1 MDSSKSKMVI
11 MFVLLLIKFEG
22 GWSEGCLDHEIFA
35 LFRLKYFFN
44 DLHDWVDDEGAT
56 DCCQWVRVEC
66 NNTTDR
72 VIALDLSDTRNWD
85 LGEWYLNAS
94 LFTPFQQLESLDL
107 SWNKIAGCVEN
118 EGLERLS
125 KLNNLKMLDLS
136 ENLFDNSILSF
147 VGRLSSL
154 RSLKLSYNR
163 LEGSI
168 DVKELD
174 SLRDLEEL
182 DIGWNKIDKFVV
194 SKGLRKLKYLGLSGN
209 KLNHSIL
216 SSLTIFSL
224 LRELYLRDTGFKGT
238 FDVREF
244 NSFNNLEALDMS
256 NNEIDNLVVPQGYRG
271 LRNLKSL
278 DLSEVG
284 IRDGSNLLRSMG
296 SFPSLNTLYLT
307 SNNFI
312 DTTSELHNF
321 TNLEYLAL
329 DSSSLH
335 ISLLQSIAS
344 FTSLKILTM
353 TNCEVNGV
361 LSGQELHNFAN
372 LEYLALDFSSL
383 HTSLLQSIAS
393 FTSLKKLSMTN
404 CEVNGVLSGQALETL
419 SRLTNLKMLDLR
431 GNLFNNSILSSL
443 AHLSSL
449 TSLDLS
455 ENKLEG
461 SINVKEF
468 DSLSNL
474 EELDMS
480 HNEIDNLEVPQGYK
494 GLRKLNYLDLSRV
507 GIRDGSKLLQSM
519 GSFPSLNTLYL
530 RDNNFT
536 DIATTT
542 TQGLERLSNLK
553 RLDLSHNLFN
563 NSILSSVAHLSSLTS
578 LDLSENRLEGSI
590 NVKEFDSL
598 SNLEE
603 LDMSYNEI
611 DNFEVPQ
618 GYRGLRK
625 LKSLYLSNVGVR
637 DGSKLLQSMGSFPSL
652 NTLYL
657 KDNNFTDIAT
667 TTTQALETL
676 SRLSNLTILDL
687 SYNLFNNSILSFVA
701 RLSSLTSLDLSYNG
715 LEGSINVKEFD
726 SLSNL
731 EELDMSGNEID
742 NFKVPQGYR
751 GLKKLK
757 SLYLSNVGVR
767 DGSKLLQSMG
777 SFPSLNTLYLKDN
790 NFTDIA
796 TTTTQGFPHFKSLEH
811 LGMMSTR
818 IALNTNFLQVI
829 SESMPSLKYLS
840 LSYSTL
846 GTNSSRILDRGLCS
860 PVHLQELY
868 IGSNDLRGSLPWCMT
883 NLTSLRIL
891 DVSSNQLTGSISSS
905 PLIHLTSIEKLYL
918 SNNHFQIPISLE
930 PLFNHSRLKTFYA
943 DNNELNAEITQ
954 SHSLTAPNFQLSR
967 LSLSSG
973 YEDGVTFPKFLYHQ
987 HDLETVELSHIKMNG
1002 EFPTWLLENNTKLR
1016 QLSLVN
1022 DSLGGPFRLPI
1033 HSHKRLGMLD
1043 ISNNNF
1049 RGHIPIE
1056 IGDVLPSLYLFNNSM
1071 NALDGSIPSSLG
1083 NMKFLQIL
1091 DLSNNHLTGEI
1102 PEHLAVGCV
1111 NLQSLALSN
1120 NNLQGHMFS
1129 RNFNLINLKWLQ
1141 LEGNRF
1147 IGEIPQSLSKCSS
1160 LEGLYLNNNSLSGKI
1175 PRWLGNLTWLQY
1187 IIMPNNHLEGPIPVE
1202 FCQLDLLQ
1210 ILDISDNNISGSL
1223 PSCFH
1228 PLSIKQVHLS
1238 KNMLHGQLKRGTF
1251 FNCSSLVILDLSYN
1265 RLNGSIP
1272 DWVDGLSQLSHLILG
1287 HNNLEGEV
1295 LVQLCE
1301 LNQLQLLDLSNNN
1314 LHGPIPPCFDN
1325 TTLYESYSNSSS
1337 LDEQFEIF
1345 FSIESPQGNVEKQIH
1360 EIFEFTTKNIVYIY
1374 QGKVRSLLSGLDLS
1388 CNKLI
1393 GPIPPQIGN
1402 LTRIQTLNLSH
1413 NDLIGLIPSTFSN
1426 LKHVES
1432 LDLSNNK
1439 LNGKIPH
1446 QLVELKT
1453 LEVFSVAYNNLSGE
1467 IPEWTAQ
1474 FATFNE
1480 SSYEGNTFLC
1490 GLPLPI
1496 CRSPATM
1503 SEASIGN
1510 ERDDNLIDMDSFFIT
1525 FTTSYVIVIFAI
1537 VIILY
1542 VNSYWRRRW
1551 FYFVEMWITSSYY
1564 FVVDNLIPTRFYH

>member
-474 EELDMS
+474 EKLDM
-480 HNEIDNLEVPQGYK
+480 IG
-494 GLRKLNYLDLSRV
+494 
-507 GIRDGSKLLQSM
+507 
-519 GSFPSLNTLYL
+519 
-530 RDNNFT
+530 
-536 DIATTT
+536 
-542 TQGLERLSNLK
+542 
-553 RLDLSHNLFN
+553 
-563 NSILSSVAHLSSLTS
+563 
-578 LDLSENRLEGSI
+578 
-590 NVKEFDSL
+590 
-598 SNLEE
+598 
-603 LDMSYNEI
+603 NEI

-796 TTTTQGFPHFKSLEH
+796 TTTTQELHNFTNLEYLTLHGSSLHISLLQSIASLFPSLKNLSISYCEVNGVVHGQGFPHFKSLEH

>member
-480 HNEIDNLEVPQGYK
+480 GNEIDNFQVPQDYG
-494 GLRKLNYLDLSRV
+494 GLRKLKSLHLSRV
-507 GIRDGSKLLQSM
+507 GIRDGSKLLRSM

-530 RDNNFT
+530 WGNNFT
-536 DIATTT
+536 ETMTTT
-542 TQGLERLSNLK
+542 TQELHNFTNLEYLT
-553 RLDLSHNLFN
+553 LDS
-563 NSILSSVAHLSSLTS
+563 SSLHIS
-578 LDLSENRLEGSI
+578 
-590 NVKEFDSL
+590 
-598 SNLEE
+598 
-603 LDMSYNEI
+603 
-611 DNFEVPQ
+611 
-618 GYRGLRK
+618 
-625 LKSLYLSNVGVR
+625 
-637 DGSKLLQSMGSFPSL
+637 LLQSIASIFPSL
-652 NTLYL
+652 KN
-657 KDNNFTDIAT
+657 
-667 TTTQALETL
+667 L
-676 SRLSNLTILDL
+676 SMIGCE
-687 SYNLFNNSILSFVA
+687 V
-701 RLSSLTSLDLSYNG
+701 NG
-715 LEGSINVKEFD
+715 LV
-726 SLSNL
+726 
-731 EELDMSGNEID
+731 
-742 NFKVPQGYR
+742 R
-751 GLKKLK
+751 G
-757 SLYLSNVGVR
+757 
-767 DGSKLLQSMG
+767 
-777 SFPSLNTLYLKDN
+777 
-790 NFTDIA
+790 
-796 TTTTQGFPHFKSLEH
+796 QGFPHFKSLEH
-811 LGMMSTR
+811 LDMEGAL
-818 IALNTNFLQVI
+818 IALNTSFLQI
-829 SESMPSLKYLS
+829 IGESMPSLKYLS
-840 LSYSTL
+840 LFGSIL

-860 PVHLQELY
+860 LVHLQVLNIAY
-868 IGSNDLRGSLPWCMT
+868 NDLRGSLPWCLANM
-883 NLTSLRIL
+883 TSLRIL

-905 PLIHLTSIEKLYL
+905 PLVHLTSIEELYL

-930 PLFNHSRLKTFYA
+930 PFFNHSRLKSFYA
-943 DNNELNAEITQ
+943 DNNEINAEITQ

-973 YEDGVTFPKFLYHQ
+973 YGDGFIFPKFLYHQ
-987 HDLETVELSHIKMNG
+987 HDLEYVDLSHIKMNG

-1022 DSLGGPFRLPI
+1022 DSLGGPFQLPI

-1049 RGHIPIE
+1049 RGHIPVE
-1056 IGDVLPSLYLFNNSM
+1056 IGDVLPSLFSLNISM
-1071 NALDGSIPSSLG
+1071 NALDGSIPSSFG

-1102 PEHLAVGCV
+1102 PEHLVVGCV
-1111 NLQSLALSN
+1111 NLESLALSN
-1120 NNLQGHMFS
+1120 NSLEGHMFS
-1129 RNFNLINLKWLQ
+1129 RNFNLTNLRWLQ
-1141 LEGNRF
+1141 LEGNHF
-1147 IGEIPQSLSKCSS
+1147 VGEIPQSLSKCSS

>member
-1 MDSSKSKMVI
+1 

-66 NNTTDR
+66 NNSTDR
-72 VIALDLSDTRNWD
+72 VIVLDLSNTRNWD
-85 LGEWYLNAS
+85 LGEWYMNAS

-271 LRNLKSL
+271 LRKLKSL

-480 HNEIDNLEVPQGYK
+480 GNEIDNFQVPQGYG
-494 GLRKLNYLDLSRV
+494 GLRKLKSLYLSSV
-507 GIRDGSKLLQSM
+507 GIRDGSKLLRSM

-530 RDNNFT
+530 WGNNFT
-536 DIATTT
+536 ETMTTT
-542 TQGLERLSNLK
+542 TQELHNFTNLEYLT
-553 RLDLSHNLFN
+553 LDY
-563 NSILSSVAHLSSLTS
+563 SSLHIS
-578 LDLSENRLEGSI
+578 
-590 NVKEFDSL
+590 
-598 SNLEE
+598 
-603 LDMSYNEI
+603 
-611 DNFEVPQ
+611 
-618 GYRGLRK
+618 
-625 LKSLYLSNVGVR
+625 
-637 DGSKLLQSMGSFPSL
+637 LLQSIASISPSL
-652 NTLYL
+652 KN
-657 KDNNFTDIAT
+657 
-667 TTTQALETL
+667 L
-676 SRLSNLTILDL
+676 SMCGCEL
-687 SYNLFNNSILSFVA
+687 
-701 RLSSLTSLDLSYNG
+701 NG
-715 LEGSINVKEFD
+715 V
-726 SLSNL
+726 
-731 EELDMSGNEID
+731 
-742 NFKVPQGYR
+742 VR
-751 GLKKLK
+751 G
-757 SLYLSNVGVR
+757 
-767 DGSKLLQSMG
+767 
-777 SFPSLNTLYLKDN
+777 
-790 NFTDIA
+790 
-796 TTTTQGFPHFKSLEH
+796 QGFPHFKSLEH
-811 LGMMSTR
+811 LEMDDAR
-818 IALNTNFLQVI
+818 IALNTSFLQI
-829 SESMPSLKYLS
+829 IGELMPSLKYLS
-840 LSYSTL
+840 LSYSTP
-846 GTNSSRILDRGLCS
+846 GTNSIGILDQGLCS
-860 PVHLQELY
+860 LMHMQELH
-868 IGSNDLRGSLPWCMT
+868 IAHNDLRGSLPWCLANM
-883 NLTSLRIL
+883 TSLRIL

-905 PLIHLTSIEKLYL
+905 PLIHLTSIEELRL
-918 SNNHFQIPISLE
+918 SDNHFRIPISLE
-930 PLFNHSRLKTFYA
+930 PLFNHSRLKIFDAY
-943 DNNELNAEITQ
+943 NNEINAEITQ
-954 SHSLTAPNFQLSR
+954 SPSLTPNFQLSH
-967 LSLSSG
+967 LSLSFG
-973 YEDGVTFPKFLYHQ
+973 YGDGVTFPKFLYHQ
-987 HDLETVELSHIKMNG
+987 HDLVNVDLSHIKMNG
-1002 EFPTWLLENNTKLR
+1002 GFPNWLLENNTRLET
-1016 QLSLVN
+1016 LSLVN
-1022 DSLGGPFRLPI
+1022 DSLAGPFRLPI
-1033 HSHKRLGMLD
+1033 HSHKQLGLLD
-1043 ISNNNF
+1043 VSNNNF
-1049 RGHIPIE
+1049 QGHIPVE
-1056 IGDVLPSLYLFNNSM
+1056 IGDILPSLISFNISM
-1071 NALDGSIPSSLG
+1071 NALNGSIPSSFG
-1083 NMKFLQIL
+1083 NINSLQIL
-1091 DLSNNHLTGEI
+1091 DLSNNQLIGEI

-1111 NLQSLALSN
+1111 NLEYLTLSN
-1120 NNLQGHMFS
+1120 NNLEGHMFT
-1129 RNFNLINLKWLQ
+1129 RNFNLTNLRWLQ
-1141 LEGNRF
+1141 LESNRF
-1147 IGEIPQSLSKCSS
+1147 VGEIPQSLSKCSS
-1160 LEGLYLNNNSLSGKI
+1160 LEGLYFNNNSLSGKI
-1175 PRWLGNLTWLQY
+1175 PRWLGNLKGLKH
-1187 IIMPNNHLEGPIPVE
+1187 IIMPENHLEGPIPME
-1202 FCQLDLLQ
+1202 FCQLYSLQ
-1210 ILDISDNNISGSL
+1210 LLDISNNNISGSL

-1228 PLSIKQVHLS
+1228 LLSIEQVHLS

-1251 FNCSSLVILDLSYN
+1251 FNCSSLVTLDLSYN

-1272 DWVDGLSQLSHLILG
+1272 NWVNGLSQLRHLILG

-1295 LVQLCE
+1295 PVQLCG

-1314 LHGPIPPCFDN
+1314 LHGHIPPCFDN
-1325 TTLYESYSNSSS
+1325 TTLHESYSNSSS
-1337 LDEQFEIF
+1337 LKPFET
-1345 FSIESPQGNVEKQIH
+1345 SLVMESGMIYAEKQIH
-1360 EIFEFTTKNIVYIY
+1360 EIFEFTTKNIAHIY
-1374 QGKVRSLLSGLDLS
+1374 QGKVLSLLSGLDLS

-1393 GPIPPQIGN
+1393 GHIPPQIGN

-1413 NDLIGLIPSTFSN
+1413 NNLIGSIPSTFSN
-1426 LKHVES
+1426 LKQIES
-1432 LDLSNNK
+1432 LDLSYNK

-1446 QLVELKT
+1446 QLVELNA
-1453 LEVFSVAYNNLSGE
+1453 LAVFSVAYNNLSGE
-1467 IPEWTAQ
+1467 IPECKAQ

-1480 SSYEGNTFLC
+1480 RSYEGNTFLC

-1503 SEASIGN
+1503 PEASIGN
-1510 ERDDNLIDMDSFFIT
+1510 ERDDNLIDIDSFFIT
-1525 FTTSYVIVIFAI
+1525 FTTSYIIVIFGI
-1537 VIILY
+1537 VIVLY
-1542 VNSYWRRRW
+1542 VNSYWRHRW
-1551 FYFVEMWITSSYY
+1551 FYFVEMWITSCYY
-1564 FVVDNLIPTRFYH
+1564 FVVDNLIPTRFCH

>member
-271 LRNLKSL
+271 LRKLKSL

-284 IRDGSNLLRSMG
+284 IRDGK
-296 SFPSLNTLYLT
+296 
-307 SNNFI
+307 
-312 DTTSELHNF
+312 LHNF

-480 HNEIDNLEVPQGYK
+480 GNEIDNFQVPQDYG
-494 GLRKLNYLDLSRV
+494 GLRKLKSLHLSRV
-507 GIRDGSKLLQSM
+507 GIRDGSKLLRSM

-530 RDNNFT
+530 WGNNFT
-536 DIATTT
+536 
-542 TQGLERLSNLK
+542 
-553 RLDLSHNLFN
+553 
-563 NSILSSVAHLSSLTS
+563 
-578 LDLSENRLEGSI
+578 
-590 NVKEFDSL
+590 
-598 SNLEE
+598 
-603 LDMSYNEI
+603 
-611 DNFEVPQ
+611 
-618 GYRGLRK
+618 
-625 LKSLYLSNVGVR
+625 
-637 DGSKLLQSMGSFPSL
+637 
-652 NTLYL
+652 
-657 KDNNFTDIAT
+657 
-667 TTTQALETL
+667 ET
-676 SRLSNLTILDL
+676 
-687 SYNLFNNSILSFVA
+687 
-701 RLSSLTSLDLSYNG
+701 
-715 LEGSINVKEFD
+715 
-726 SLSNL
+726 
-731 EELDMSGNEID
+731 M
-742 NFKVPQGYR
+742 
-751 GLKKLK
+751 
-757 SLYLSNVGVR
+757 
-767 DGSKLLQSMG
+767 
-777 SFPSLNTLYLKDN
+777 
-790 NFTDIA
+790 

-811 LGMMSTR
+811 LEMDDAR
-818 IALNTNFLQVI
+818 IALNTSFLQI
-829 SESMPSLKYLS
+829 IGELMPSLKYLS
-840 LSYSTL
+840 LSYSTP
-846 GTNSSRILDRGLCS
+846 GTNSIGILDQGLCS
-860 PVHLQELY
+860 LMHMQELH
-868 IGSNDLRGSLPWCMT
+868 IAHNDLRGSLPWCLANM
-883 NLTSLRIL
+883 TSLRIL

-905 PLIHLTSIEKLYL
+905 PLIHLTSIEELRL
-918 SNNHFQIPISLE
+918 SDNHFRIPISLE
-930 PLFNHSRLKTFYA
+930 PLFNHSRLQIFDAY
-943 DNNELNAEITQ
+943 NNEINAEITQ
-954 SHSLTAPNFQLSR
+954 SPSLTPNFQLSH
-967 LSLSSG
+967 LSLSFG
-973 YEDGVTFPKFLYHQ
+973 YGDGVTFPKFLYHQ
-987 HDLETVELSHIKMNG
+987 HDLVNVDLSHIKMNG
-1002 EFPTWLLENNTKLR
+1002 GFPNWLLENNTRLET
-1016 QLSLVN
+1016 LSLVN
-1022 DSLGGPFRLPI
+1022 DSLAGPFRLPI
-1033 HSHKRLGMLD
+1033 HSHKQLGLLD
-1043 ISNNNF
+1043 VSNNNF
-1049 RGHIPIE
+1049 QGHIPVE
-1056 IGDVLPSLYLFNNSM
+1056 IGDILPSLISFNISM
-1071 NALDGSIPSSLG
+1071 NALNGSIPSSFG
-1083 NMKFLQIL
+1083 NINSLQIL
-1091 DLSNNHLTGEI
+1091 DLSNNQLIGEI

-1111 NLQSLALSN
+1111 NLEYLTLSN
-1120 NNLQGHMFS
+1120 NNL
-1129 RNFNLINLKWLQ
+1129 
-1141 LEGNRF
+1141 E
-1147 IGEIPQSLSKCSS
+1147 
-1160 LEGLYLNNNSLSGKI
+1160 EGLYLNNNSLSGKI
-1175 PRWLGNLTWLQY
+1175 PRWLGNLKGLKH
-1187 IIMPNNHLEGPIPVE
+1187 IIMPENHLEGPIPME
-1202 FCQLDLLQ
+1202 FCQLYSLQ
-1210 ILDISDNNISGSL
+1210 LLDISDNNISGSL

-1228 PLSIKQVHLS
+1228 LLSIEQVHLS
-1238 KNMLHGQLKRGTF
+1238 KNMLHGQLKR
-1251 FNCSSLVILDLSYN
+1251 DLSYN

-1272 DWVDGLSQLSHLILG
+1272 NWVDGLSQLRHLILG

-1295 LVQLCE
+1295 PVQLCG

-1314 LHGPIPPCFDN
+1314 LHGHIPPCFDN
-1325 TTLYESYSNSSS
+1325 TTLHESYSNSSS
-1337 LDEQFEIF
+1337 LKPFET
-1345 FSIESPQGNVEKQIH
+1345 SLVMESGMIYAEKQIH
-1360 EIFEFTTKNIVYIY
+1360 EIFEFTTKNIAHIY
-1374 QGKVRSLLSGLDLS
+1374 QGKVLSLLSGLDLS

-1393 GPIPPQIGN
+1393 GHIPPQIGN

-1413 NDLIGLIPSTFSN
+1413 NNLIGSIPSTFSN
-1426 LKHVES
+1426 LKQIES
-1432 LDLSNNK
+1432 LDLSYNK

-1446 QLVELKT
+1446 QLVELNA
-1453 LEVFSVAYNNLSGE
+1453 LAVFSVAYNNLSGE
-1467 IPEWTAQ
+1467 IPECKAQ

-1480 SSYEGNTFLC
+1480 RSYEGNTFLC

-1503 SEASIGN
+1503 PEASIGN
-1510 ERDDNLIDMDSFFIT
+1510 ERDDNLIDIDSFFIT
-1525 FTTSYVIVIFAI
+1525 FTTSYIIVIFGI
-1537 VIILY
+1537 VIVLY
-1542 VNSYWRRRW
+1542 VNSYWRHRW
-1551 FYFVEMWITSSYY
+1551 FYFVEMWITSCYY
-1564 FVVDNLIPTRFYH
+1564 FVVDNLIPTRFCH